1 MAGRAQTVEV
11 YLESGRKRT
20 FASAIDW
27 PGWCRSGPDEDA
39 ALQALVD
46 YGPRYAR
53 VVRPRRLGFTVPK
66 DVERLTVTQR
76 ITGDASTEFGV
87 PGVIPK
93 ADRGRIRRAEAGRA
107 SRILEACWAA
117 LDEAANS
124 VRGPLAKGPR
134 GGGRTLAKILAHV
147 EEAEGSYLKAL
158 GLPEDLVPEGK
169 GREAILE
176 ALEGMADRDP
186 VLKGPRGGAR
196 WPAGYFV
203 RRAAWHVLDHAWE
216 IEDRAGGG

>member
-1 MAGRAQTVEV
+1 MAGPAQTFEV
-11 YLESGRKRT
+11 YLESGWKRT
-20 FASAIDW
+20 FASALDW
-27 PGWCRSGPDEDA
+27 PGWCRSGPDENA

-53 VVRPRRLGFTVPK
+53 VVRPHRLGFTAPK

-87 PGVIPK
+87 PGAIPK

-117 LDEAANS
+117 FDEAADS

-134 GGGRTLAKILAHV
+134 GGGRTLA
-147 EEAEGSYLKAL
+147 
-158 GLPEDLVPEGK
+158 
-169 GREAILE
+169 
-176 ALEGMADRDP
+176 
-186 VLKGPRGGAR
+186 
-196 WPAGYFV
+196 
-203 RRAAWHVLDHAWE
+203 
-216 IEDRAGGG
+216 